1 MGSFLYRLTSAVD
14 GEVNPG
20 RDLCMVYIVRE
31 LGLRGFDTRSSD
43 FQSASNR
50 PKPIGF

>member
-1 MGSFLYRLTSAVD
+1 MEKLILVGTYVWYI
-14 GEVNPG
+14 
-20 RDLCMVYIVRE
+20 VYIVRE